1 MTAME
6 GLREA
11 LHEFEIKSHTA
22 YLEAVRQ
29 RYAELAQAMQD
40 AMEIIE
46 SLDADLQEEAS

>member
-11 LHEFEIKSHTA
+11 RHEFQIKSHTA

-29 RYAELAQAMQD
+29 RYAELAQAMED

-46 SLDADLQEEAS
+46 AMDEDPQEEAS